1 VVPNA
6 VLVSRLI
13 GKSIDTTSW
22 FVPSKASVF
31 KRYVFWDGRLTKV
44 SNRNWSVAAKFP
56 MFPER
61 SVNGAKD
68 MLSAFLALADAP
80 DQSIVDFV
88 EGFGPLCVYRVRRE
102 GRLRWTTDGVLDD
115 ALIVFHPP
123 NVSRLREHLA
133 RFVKGS
139 RRASHIEFHTETGH
153 IAGIEALYVWR
164 YWSRRFRAALNL
176 WKLLRED
183 KASPRSEEWILN
195 WKHFDP
201 DNNYAKHVWSHD
213 PHGRLYTPA
222 EEVRCWKL
230 IRFKLGDLFAHGL
243 RDWMEMA
250 GLDLRIQYGER
261 AERWIDAEEST
272 ADTQPPALYFNIK
285 ADHVFAGLVMQL
297 IAAISGVDGFA
308 VCSSCGS
315 IYPPTRQPRAG
326 QMNYCS
332 ESCRK
337 RAVTIAMRRH
347 RERKRARASRTKTGS
362 RGERQDAKAR

>member
-1 VVPNA
+1 VVPNGA
-6 VLVSRLI
+6 VVSHLI

-22 FVPSKASVF
+22 FVPSKASVSERF
-31 KRYVFWDGRLTKV
+31 VFWDARLTKV
-44 SNRNWSVAAKFP
+44 SDRNWSVAAKFP

-68 MLSAFLALADAP
+68 MLSAFLALADAH

-88 EGFGPLCVYRVRRE
+88 ERFGPLCAYRVRRE
-102 GRLRWTTDGVLDD
+102 GRLMWTTGGVLDD
-115 ALIVFHPP
+115 ALIVFDPP
-123 NVSRLREHLA
+123 NVSRLRENLA
-133 RFVKGS
+133 RFVRDWRGS
-139 RRASHIEFHTETGH
+139 HVEFYMETGH

-176 WKLLRED
+176 WRLLKED
-183 KASPRSEEWILN
+183 KASPRSEEWSLN
-195 WKHFDP
+195 WKLFDP
-201 DNNYAKHVWSHD
+201 DKNYEKHVWSHD
-213 PHGRLYTPA
+213 PQGRLYTPA
-222 EEVRCWKL
+222 EQLQCWKL
-230 IRFKLGDLFAHGL
+230 VRFKLGDLFAHGL

-250 GLDLRIQYGER
+250 GIGLKIQYGER
-261 AERWIDAEEST
+261 AERWINAEETT

-285 ADHVFAGLVMQL
+285 ADHAFAGLVLQL
-297 IAAISGVDGFA
+297 IAALSRVDGFA

-332 ESCRK
+332 DSCRQ

-362 RGERQDAKAR
+362 PEERQDAKAR